1 VSRQTSTTAQSH
13 LITLNKKLIAFDMD
27 GTLING
33 RLVFVLGDR
42 FGVSDAVK
50 TIMSKR
56 TAGYKKSEEIAKLWN
71 GLKPDDI
78 VEAIASVPLMKGA
91 ADVIRELKR
100 RGHKVGIISDSYTL
114 ATGYIA
120 RKLDMDFHLANILM
134 EKDGLVTGELRMLLG
149 WDKIGCTCKISV
161 CKRFHLEKVAKLLN
175 VALNKTIA
183 IGDTASDLCM
193 INAAAVGI
201 AFNPKDKVLANNA
214 DRIINNLDLSEMLQY
229 VDK

>member
-1 VSRQTSTTAQSH
+1 MD
-13 LITLNKKLIAFDMD
+13 KKLVAFDMD

-42 FGVSDAVK
+42 FGVSDVVK

-56 TAGYKKSEEIAKLWN
+56 IAGHKKSEEIAKLWK

-78 VEAIASVPLMKGA
+78 AEAIASVPLMKGA
-91 ADVIRELKR
+91 SGVIRELKR

-114 ATGYIA
+114 ATGYMA
-120 RKLDMDFHLANILM
+120 KKLDMDFHLANILLV
-134 EKDGLVTGELRMLLG
+134 KDGLITGELRMLLG

-175 VALNKTIA
+175 IALDKTIA

-193 INAAAVGI
+193 IKTAGTGI
-201 AFNPKDKVLANNA
+201 AFNPKDEVLTTNA
-214 DRIINNLDLSEMLQY
+214 DRVIKNLDLNKMLQY
-229 VDK
+229 VDE